1 MTEEERLDD
10 LFKDEQLK
18 YTSIHLHALSYTV
31 WREGAAFQIDP
42 QFDFSN
48 RLA

>member
-31 WREGAAFQIDP
+31 HEDYRNDE
-42 QFDFSN
+42 
-48 RLA
+48 

>member
-1 MTEEERLDD
+1 MVGELAIKHCRWCRMTEEERLDD

-31 WREGAAFQIDP
+31 
-42 QFDFSN
+42 
-48 RLA
+48 